1 MDKPII
7 TRIWLAGLIA
17 LAAGLIVGGL
27 GLGLMLA
34 YGGRYTPAPT
44 GSGYEFVP
52 TVDGFFWMTVGVM
65 VVGFA
70 LAAAGGVA
78 QLAAWI
84 GALVNTY
91 QLEDR
96 AWFIVLLAG
105 GLLGLGFGLVG
116 CAAMVA
122 YVVAGPDAM
131 AVERSPAQT
140 PASRPATLAPASA

>member
-1 MDKPII
+1 MDKPMI

-34 YGGRYTPAPT
+34 YGGHYTPAPT

-70 LAAAGGVA
+70 LAAMGGVA

-84 GALVNTY
+84 GALLNTH
-91 QLEDR
+91 QLEDK

-105 GLLGLGFGLVG
+105 GLLGLSFGLVG
-116 CAAMVA
+116 FAAMVA

-140 PASRPATLAPASA
+140 PASRPATVAPTSA

>member
-1 MDKPII
+1 MNKPTI

-34 YGGRYTPAPT
+34 YGGHYTPT

-70 LAAAGGVA
+70 LAVMGGVA

-91 QLEDR
+91 QLEDK

-105 GLLGLGFGLVG
+105 GLLGLSFGLVG
-116 CAAMVA
+116 FAAMVA

-131 AVERSPAQT
+131 AVERSPALT
-140 PASRPATLAPASA
+140 PASRPSTLAPASA

>member
-1 MDKPII
+1 MDKPMI

-34 YGGRYTPAPT
+34 YGGHYTPAPT

-70 LAAAGGVA
+70 LATMGGVA

-91 QLEDR
+91 QLEDK

-105 GLLGLGFGLVG
+105 GLLGLSFGLVG
-116 CAAMVA
+116 FAAMVA

-131 AVERSPAQT
+131 AVERSLAQT